1 MQFKG
6 KIIEALPVVTGQ
18 GARGQWVKQGFVLE
32 YESGQYPKSIAFDV
46 FGDERLQKFRISVG
60 EELICDIDFKAVK
73 GKNGYTFNS
82 VDCWNVT
89 RVNQVQQ
96 QPQQQQA
103 PMQQPQQA
111 AAAPQG
117 CQVVYPDRQPAQ
129 APQQTQNQPQQ
140 TQAPFPPQDVPQD
153 DGLPFWWGNGT
164 YKWNF

>member
-6 KIIEALPVVTGQ
+6 IIKEALPVVTGQ
-18 GARGQWVKQGFVLE
+18 GARGTWVKQGFVLE
-32 YESGQYPKSIAFDV
+32 YESGQYPKSVAFDV

-96 QPQQQQA
+96 QA

-117 CQVVYPDRQPAQ
+117 CQVIYPDRQPAQ
-129 APQQTQNQPQQ
+129 APQQPQQ
-140 TQAPFPPQDVPQD
+140 TRAPFPPPGTPQD
-153 DGLPFWWGNGT
+153 DGQLPF
-164 YKWNF
+164 

>member
-6 KIIEALPVVTGQ
+6 IIKEALPVVTGQ
-18 GARGQWVKQGFVLE
+18 GARGTWVKQGFVLE

-129 APQQTQNQPQQ
+129 APQQPTQQ

>member
-18 GARGQWVKQGFVLE
+18 GARGTWVKQGFVLE
-32 YESGQYPKSIAFDV
+32 YESGQYPKSVALDV

-96 QPQQQQA
+96 QPQQQA

-129 APQQTQNQPQQ
+129 APQQPQQ
-140 TQAPFPPQDVPQD
+140 TQVPFPPTGTPQD
-153 DGLPFWWGNGT
+153 DGQLPF
-164 YKWNF
+164 

>member
-32 YESGQYPKSIAFDV
+32 YDSGQYPKSIAFDV

-73 GKNGYTFNS
+73 GRNGGTFNS

-96 QPQQQQA
+96 QAQSPH
-103 PMQQPQQA
+103 QA

-129 APQQTQNQPQQ
+129 APQQPTQQ

-153 DGLPFWWGNGT
+153 DGQLPF
-164 YKWNF
+164 

>member
-32 YESGQYPKSIAFDV
+32 YEPGQYPKTIAFDV

-73 GKNGYTFNS
+73 GRNGGTFNS

-89 RVNQVQQ
+89 RVNQVR
-96 QPQQQQA
+96 QQA
-103 PMQQPQQA
+103 QPQQPQQA
-111 AAAPQG
+111 AVAPQG

-129 APQQTQNQPQQ
+129 APQQPQQ

-153 DGLPFWWGNGT
+153 DGQLPFWWGKGIIKENI
-164 YKWNF
+164 

>member
-32 YESGQYPKSIAFDV
+32 YKPGQYPKSIAFDV

-73 GKNGYTFNS
+73 GRNGGTFNS

-96 QPQQQQA
+96 QAQPQGCQTYYPNQPQQAQAPQQTAYMPPQPAYAQPQPQPQA
-103 PMQQPQQA
+103 PMQQPA
-111 AAAPQG
+111 AAAEQ
-117 CQVVYPDRQPAQ
+117 
-129 APQQTQNQPQQ
+129 
-140 TQAPFPPQDVPQD
+140 
-153 DGLPFWWGNGT
+153 GLPF
-164 YKWNF
+164 

>member
-32 YESGQYPKSIAFDV
+32 YDSGQYPKSIAFDV

-73 GKNGYTFNS
+73 GRNGSTFNS

-89 RVNQVQQ
+89 RANKVQQ
-96 QPQQQQA
+96 QAQ
-103 PMQQPQQA
+103 
-111 AAAPQG
+111 PQG
-117 CQVVYPDRQPAQ
+117 CETYYPNQQPAQ
-129 APQQTQNQPQQ
+129 APQPQTQCQPQQ
-140 TQAPFPPQDVPQD
+140 TQAPLPPPANTQG
-153 DGLPFWWGNGT
+153 DGQLPF
-164 YKWNF
+164 

>member
-18 GARGQWVKQGFVLE
+18 GARGQWVKQGFVME
-32 YESGQYPKSIAFDV
+32 YDSGQYPKSIAFDV
-46 FGDERLQKFRISVG
+46 FGDEKLQKFRISVG

-73 GKNGYTFNS
+73 GRNGGTFNS

-140 TQAPFPPQDVPQD
+140 TQTPFPPPGTPQD
-153 DGLPFWWGNGT
+153 DGQLPF
-164 YKWNF
+164 

>member
-6 KIIEALPVVTGQ
+6 IIKEALPVVTGQ

-73 GKNGYTFNS
+73 GRNGGTFNS

-96 QPQQQQA
+96 QAQPQQQA
-103 PMQQPQQA
+103 PTQQPQQPPYVP
-111 AAAPQG
+111 PQP
-117 CQVVYPDRQPAQ
+117 QAQ
-129 APQQTQNQPQQ
+129 APQQPTQQPPYQPPQQ
-140 TQAPFPPQDVPQD
+140 TRAPFPPPGTPQD
-153 DGLPFWWGNGT
+153 DGQLPF
-164 YKWNF
+164 

>member
-18 GARGQWVKQGFVLE
+18 GARGAWVKQGFVLE
-32 YESGQYPKSIAFDV
+32 YEPGQYPKSIAFDV

-140 TQAPFPPQDVPQD
+140 TQAPFPPPGTPQD
-153 DGLPFWWGNGT
+153 DGLPF
-164 YKWNF
+164 

>member
-32 YESGQYPKSIAFDV
+32 YEPGQYPKSIAFDV

-73 GKNGYTFNS
+73 GRNGGTFNS

-96 QPQQQQA
+96 QAQP
-103 PMQQPQQA
+103 QPQQA

-117 CQVVYPDRQPAQ
+117 CQVVYPDRHPAQ
-129 APQQTQNQPQQ
+129 APQQPTQQ
-140 TQAPFPPQDVPQD
+140 TQAPFSPIGTPQD
-153 DGLPFWWGNGT
+153 DGHGLPFWWGKGIIKENI
-164 YKWNF
+164 

>member
-18 GARGQWVKQGFVLE
+18 GARGTWVKQGFVLE
-32 YESGQYPKSIAFDV
+32 YDSGQYPKSIAFDV

-73 GKNGYTFNS
+73 GRNGGTFNS

-96 QPQQQQA
+96 QAQPQA
-103 PMQQPQQA
+103 PIQQPQQA

-129 APQQTQNQPQQ
+129 APQQPQQ
-140 TQAPFPPQDVPQD
+140 TQVPFPPTGTPQD
-153 DGLPFWWGNGT
+153 DGQLPF
-164 YKWNF
+164 

>member
-6 KIIEALPVVTGQ
+6 IIKEALPVVTGQ

-73 GKNGYTFNS
+73 GRNGYTFNS

-89 RVNQVQQ
+89 RVSQVQQ
-96 QPQQQQA
+96 QA
-103 PMQQPQQA
+103 PTQQPQQPPYVP
-111 AAAPQG
+111 PQA
-117 CQVVYPDRQPAQ
+117 QAQ
-129 APQQTQNQPQQ
+129 APQQPQQ
-140 TQAPFPPQDVPQD
+140 TQAPFPPTGTPQD
-153 DGLPFWWGNGT
+153 DGQLPF
-164 YKWNF
+164 

>member
-117 CQVVYPDRQPAQ
+117 CQVIYPDRQPAQ
-129 APQQTQNQPQQ
+129 ATQQPQQ

>member
-1 MQFKG
+1 MQHKG
-6 KIIEALPVVTGQ
+6 IIKEALPVVTGQ

-96 QPQQQQA
+96 QA

-117 CQVVYPDRQPAQ
+117 CQVIYPDRQPAQ
-129 APQQTQNQPQQ
+129 APQQPQQ
-140 TQAPFPPQDVPQD
+140 TQVPFPPTGTPQD
-153 DGLPFWWGNGT
+153 DGQLPF
-164 YKWNF
+164 

>member
-32 YESGQYPKSIAFDV
+32 YNSGQYPKSIAFDV
-46 FGDERLQKFRISVG
+46 FGDEKLQKFGISVG
-60 EELICDIDFKAVK
+60 DELICNIDFKAVK
-73 GKNGYTFNS
+73 GKNGGTFNS

-96 QPQQQQA
+96 QAQPQQQA

-117 CQVVYPDRQPAQ
+117 CQVIYPDRQPAQ
-129 APQQTQNQPQQ
+129 APQQPTQQ

-153 DGLPFWWGNGT
+153 DGQLPF
-164 YKWNF
+164 

>member
-46 FGDERLQKFRISVG
+46 FGDEKLQKFRISVG

-73 GKNGYTFNS
+73 GRNGSTFNS

-89 RVNQVQQ
+89 RANKVQQ
-96 QPQQQQA
+96 QAQ
-103 PMQQPQQA
+103 
-111 AAAPQG
+111 PQG
-117 CQVVYPDRQPAQ
+117 CETYYPNQQPAQ
-129 APQQTQNQPQQ
+129 APQPQTQYQPQQ
-140 TQAPFPPQDVPQD
+140 TQAPLPPPANTQG
-153 DGLPFWWGNGT
+153 DGQLPF
-164 YKWNF
+164 

>member
-18 GARGQWVKQGFVLE
+18 GARGTWVKQGFVLE

-46 FGDERLQKFRISVG
+46 FGDEKLQKFRISVG

-73 GKNGYTFNS
+73 GKNGGTFNS

-96 QPQQQQA
+96 QAQPQGCQTYYPNQQPTQA
-103 PMQQPQQA
+103 PQQA
-111 AAAPQG
+111 AYVPQ
-117 CQVVYPDRQPAQ
+117 QPAY
-129 APQQTQNQPQQ
+129 AQPQPQ
-140 TQAPFPPQDVPQD
+140 PQALMQQPAAAEEQN
-153 DGLPFWWGNGT
+153 LPF
-164 YKWNF
+164 

>member
-18 GARGQWVKQGFVLE
+18 GARGTWVKQGFVLE
-32 YESGQYPKSIAFDV
+32 YDSGQYPKSIAFDV
-46 FGDERLQKFRISVG
+46 FGDEKLQKFRISVG

-73 GKNGYTFNS
+73 GRNGGTFNS

-103 PMQQPQQA
+103 PMQQPA
-111 AAAPQG
+111 AAADAGQ
-117 CQVVYPDRQPAQ
+117 
-129 APQQTQNQPQQ
+129 
-140 TQAPFPPQDVPQD
+140 
-153 DGLPFWWGNGT
+153 LPF
-164 YKWNF
+164 